1 MALRQGLVF
10 WWIVLTMSAALG
22 VAWAASE
29 TSKVMGSIDVAA
41 GEHTGDLST
50 VNGSVRIAENAVVG
64 RAKAVNGSIELGS
77 HATAAELR
85 TVNGAVDLQEGAQ
98 VDGDVHTVNGRL
110 NLADGADVRGSLTNV
125 NGRIRV
131 AAAHVGGA
139 IETVTAS
146 LELGP
151 NARVD
156 GGIHMKKDTGYHES
170 ENPPPRVVVLPGSVI
185 GGTLNFERPV
195 KLYVSDRATIGP
207 VQGATA
213 VRFSGDRPPPE

>member
-1 MALRQGLVF
+1 MAVRDGYVF
-10 WWIVLTMSAALG
+10 GWIVLTMSAALG

-29 TSKVMGSIDVAA
+29 TSRVMGSIEVAA

-50 VNGSVRIAENAVVG
+50 VNGSVHVAENAVVG
-64 RAKAVNGSIELGS
+64 HAKAVNGSIELES
-77 HATAAELR
+77 HASAAELH
-85 TVNGAVDLQEGAQ
+85 TVNGSVDLQEGAQ
-98 VDGDVHTVNGRL
+98 VDGDVHTVNGRI
-110 NLADGADVRGSLTNV
+110 NLENGADVRGSLKNV

-156 GGIHMKKDTGYHES
+156 GGIHMEKDTGYHES
-170 ENPPPRVVVLPGSVI
+170 GNPPPRVVVLPGSVI

-213 VRFSGDRPPPE
+213 VRFSGDSPPKD